1 MPIVYKAG
9 LTDAEMKSLE
19 AAVNVT
25 LPGAYRNILA
35 RMNGFYLTDP
45 DFGQL
50 PLKSVQDG
58 EVSFD
63 RLFGVIPEEECN
75 DIISFNHEFI
85 SELAFVNGVLAIGED
100 GGGNPYV
107 IVTEPGREGVYYWD
121 RTHLHESDSIN
132 KYDIAEQGDSGH
144 LYKVAEGV
152 DDFYSLILASLPDDV
167 EMMEEN

>member
-9 LTDAEMKSLE
+9 LTDAEINSLE
-19 AAVNVT
+19 AAVNVA
-25 LPGAYRNILA
+25 LPGAYRNVLA

-75 DIISFNHEFI
+75 DLISFNSEFI
-85 SELAFVNGVLAIGED
+85 SELAFIGGVLAIGED

-107 IVTEPGREGVYYWD
+107 LVTEPGREGVYYWD

-132 KYDIAEQGDSGH
+132 KYDIAEQDECGH
-144 LYKVAEGV
+144 LYKVAGGV
-152 DDFYSLILASLPDDV
+152 DEFYSLILASLSDDV
-167 EMMEEN
+167 EMVEEN

>member
-1 MPIVYKAG
+1 MPMVYKAG
-9 LTDAEMKSLE
+9 LTDAEINSLE
-19 AAVNVT
+19 AAVNVA
-25 LPGAYRNILA
+25 LPSAYRNILA

-63 RLFGVIPEEECN
+63 RLFGVVPGEECN
-75 DIISFNHEFI
+75 DIISFNQEFI
-85 SELAFVNGVLAIGED
+85 SELAFVNGVLVIGED

-132 KYDIAEQGDSGH
+132 KYDIAEQGDSGY
-144 LYKVAEGV
+144 LYKIAEGI

-167 EMMEEN
+167 EMMQEN

>member
-1 MPIVYKAG
+1 MPVVYKAG
-9 LTDAEMKSLE
+9 LTDAEINSLE
-19 AAVNVT
+19 VAVNVV
-25 LPGAYRNILA
+25 LPGAYRSLLA

-63 RLFGVIPEEECN
+63 RLFGIIPEEECN
-75 DIISFNHEFI
+75 DLLSFNHEFI
-85 SELAFVNGVLAIGED
+85 SELAFVGGVLAIGED

-107 IVTEPGREGVYYWD
+107 LVTEPGREGVYYWD

-132 KYDIAEQGDSGH
+132 KYDIAE
-144 LYKVAEGV
+144 
-152 DDFYSLILASLPDDV
+152 
-167 EMMEEN
+167 

>member
-9 LTDAEMKSLE
+9 LTDAEINSLE
-19 AAVNVT
+19 AAVNVA
-25 LPGAYRNILA
+25 LPGTYRNVLA

-75 DIISFNHEFI
+75 DLISFNSEFI
-85 SELAFVNGVLAIGED
+85 SELAFIGGVFAIGED

-107 IVTEPGREGVYYWD
+107 LVTEPGREGVYYWD
-121 RTHLHESDSIN
+121 RTHLHESDPIN
-132 KYDIAEQGDSGH
+132 KYDIAEQDECGH
-144 LYKVAEGV
+144 LYKVAAGADE
-152 DDFYSLILASLPDDV
+152 FYSLILASLSDDV
-167 EMMEEN
+167 EMVEES

>member
-9 LTDAEMKSLE
+9 LTDAEINSLE

-25 LPGAYRNILA
+25 LPSAYRNILA

-63 RLFGVIPEEECN
+63 RLFGVIPGEECN
-75 DIISFNHEFI
+75 DIISFNQEFI

-100 GGGNPYV
+100 GGGNP
-107 IVTEPGREGVYYWD
+107 
-121 RTHLHESDSIN
+121 L
-132 KYDIAEQGDSGH
+132 
-144 LYKVAEGV
+144 
-152 DDFYSLILASLPDDV
+152 SLIHI
-167 EMMEEN
+167 

>member
-9 LTDAEMKSLE
+9 LTDAEMNSLE

-75 DIISFNHEFI
+75 DIISFNQEFI

-107 IVTEPGREGVYYWD
+107 IVTEPGREGVYNWD

>member
-9 LTDAEMKSLE
+9 LTDAEMNSLE

-75 DIISFNHEFI
+75 NIISFNHEFI

-152 DDFYSLILASLPDDV
+152 DDFFSLILASLPVDV